1 MEPQQTPFKA
11 LSRVK
16 RPCHGEV
23 LSLNL
28 LDDCP
33 AGCLHCRHGRGKI
46 KRDLTTPEN
55 LVPNLIREIEWRRRR
70 GGTPA
75 FVTVGANGE
84 PFPKSSRLR
93 AVTMECLEAL
103 LKRRIG
109 VSLETRGAMPDEAL
123 ELLSRHRQLVRVR
136 VALLSMDPKLIETW
150 EPGTADPGARLFNL
164 QRLRRATVPS
174 ILLLAPVIPFVNDSK
189 AQLRPVLD
197 AAQDVGVRRVS
208 VEVLRLWPGARTVLE
223 EKASGLSSLV
233 LSAYLDR
240 SVQPPPPRQTI
251 PVEARHRIYEQLSD
265 WASRRRVNLS
275 VCKCNDPQLGN
286 LPCSLGFGTAR
297 RPVKQMGLFPGAEGD
312 AQATSR
318 KSSPSV
324 QPDFDA
330 TARSRSRTRNDV

>member
-1 MEPQQTPFKA
+1 MEAQGTPFKA

-23 LSLNL
+23 LSVNL

-46 KRDLTTPEN
+46 KRDLKTPED
-55 LVPNLIREIEWRRRR
+55 LVPNLVREIEWRRRR
-70 GGTPA
+70 GTRPA
-75 FVTVGANGE
+75 FVVVGANGE

-93 AVTMECLEAL
+93 AVTMECLQAL

-109 VSLETRGAMPDEAL
+109 VSLETRGAMPDEAV

-136 VALLSMDPKLIETW
+136 VALLSMDRKLTDTW
-150 EPGTADPGARLFNL
+150 EPGTADPEARLFNL

-174 ILLLAPVIPFVNDSK
+174 ILHLAPVIPFVNDSK
-189 AQLRPVLD
+189 EQLRPVLD
-197 AAQDVGVRRVS
+197 AARDVGVRRVS
-208 VEVLRLWPGARTVLE
+208 VEVLRLWPGAREVLE
-223 EKASGLSSLV
+223 EKAAGLSSLV

-240 SVQPPPPRQTI
+240 SAQPPPPRQTI
-251 PVEARHRIYEQLSD
+251 PVEARSRIYEQLGD
-265 WASRRRVNLS
+265 WASRRGLNVS
-275 VCKCNDPQLGN
+275 VCKCNDPQLGS

-297 RPVKQMGLFPGAEGD
+297 WPVKQMGLFAGSEEED
-312 AQATSR
+312 QATSR
-318 KSSPSV
+318 KSNPSV

-330 TARSRSRTRNDV
+330 TSRSRSRTRNDV